1 MMTESSQQNPY
12 LLVKQAN
19 EDFKNQNFGMALSK
33 LYQAQKIS
41 PRLPELRHNLK
52 VINNQIKLQQPSM
65 FFHSYMNLSEALL
78 FCLLFNII
86 FLLSRKIIN
95 NKFLKNIILVLFIFS
110 LLNLSLIALEQKCKS
125 FGVVYKITTHVYS
138 GDNED
143 FTELFELTDGQVIE
157 IKKQE
162 TSWSQIKHGEELG
175 WIRNEDIIKID

>member
-1 MMTESSQQNPY
+1 MKESAKNNPY
-12 LLVKQAN
+12 LLIREAN
-19 EDFKNQNFGMALSK
+19 EDFQNQNFGIALSK

-78 FCLLFNII
+78 FCLLLNII

-95 NKFLKNIILVLFIFS
+95 NKFLKNIIFVLFIFS
-110 LLNLSLIALEQKCKS
+110 LLNLSLIGLEQKVKS
-125 FGVVYKITTHVYS
+125 FAVVHKITTQVFS
-138 GDNED
+138 GDSEG
-143 FTELFELTDGQVIE
+143 FPELFELTDGQIIE

-162 TSWSQIKHGEELG
+162 QSWSQIKHGEELG